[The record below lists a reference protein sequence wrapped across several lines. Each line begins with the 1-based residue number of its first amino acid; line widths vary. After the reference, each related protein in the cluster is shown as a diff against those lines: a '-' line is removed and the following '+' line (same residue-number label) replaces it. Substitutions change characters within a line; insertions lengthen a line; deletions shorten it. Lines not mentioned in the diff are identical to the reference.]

1 MPAQLPYECAP
12 SRGRQAARQPCSSD
26 AGFGTR
32 DSLGAAVGSR
42 LLLGLLDFMLVELI
56 VALPPRCEC
65 VVVVAAAVAVAD
77 GT

>member
-1 MPAQLPYECAP
+1 MNVHPVGAD
-12 SRGRQAARQPCSSD
+12 RQPCSS
-26 AGFGTR
+26 

-65 VVVVAAAVAVAD
+65 VVVVAATVAD

>member
-1 MPAQLPYECAP
+1 MCTQ
-12 SRGRQAARQPCSSD
+12 SRQTGSQAARQQRCCLW
-26 AGFGTR
+26 

-65 VVVVAAAVAVAD
+65 VVVVASGAAAAAD

>member
-1 MPAQLPYECAP
+1 MNVHPVGAD
-12 SRGRQAARQPCSSD
+12 RQPCSSD
-26 AGFGTR
+26 AGTR

-65 VVVVAAAVAVAD
+65 VVVVAAAVAD

>member
-1 MPAQLPYECAP
+1 MNVHPVGAD
-12 SRGRQAARQPCSSD
+12 RQPGSH
-26 AGFGTR
+26 AAAMLALGLGTR

>member
-1 MPAQLPYECAP
+1 MCTQ
-12 SRGRQAARQPCSSD
+12 SGQTGSHAA
-26 AGFGTR
+26 ATLGLGTW

-65 VVVVAAAVAVAD
+65 VVVVAAAVAD

>member
-1 MPAQLPYECAP
+1 MCTQ
-12 SRGRQAARQPCSSD
+12 SGQTGSHAA
-26 AGFGTR
+26 AMLGLETR

-42 LLLGLLDFMLVELI
+42 LLLSLLDFMLVELI

-65 VVVVAAAVAVAD
+65 VVVVAAAVAD